1 MSSVLRVLIVEDSA
15 DDAELVMRE
24 LHRSGYE
31 LVSERVETPG
41 EMTAALERAEWDV
54 ILSDYTMPH
63 FNALR
68 ALELLK
74 AKGLDIPFII
84 ISGTIGEETAVNAMK
99 AGAQD
104 YIIKGRLARL
114 VPALEREIREAQ
126 VRRERRLAEAE
137 NARLALVVNSSDD
150 AILSVTAE
158 ETIATWNAGAERM
171 YGYAPEEI
179 LGQHV
184 SVLLPEERRRD
195 LAGNR
200 ERLKRGEALVQY
212 EVEHQRKDKS
222 RLVVSLTLSPI
233 RDAAGAVTGVSA
245 IARDMTEHRRL
256 ERQFQQAQKMEAV
269 GRLAGGL
276 AHDFNNYLT
285 IINGFSQM
293 LLSSLGPADPARE
306 WIVEIKKA
314 GAHASSLMRDLLV
327 FSRQQV
333 LSPRVLDLNAVVA
346 DLEKMLRHLIGADVE
361 LAVVPGAALGQVKAD
376 AGQIKQVILNLA
388 VNARDAMPRGGKLT
402 IETTNFEL
410 HAADPHQFPALAA
423 GQYVLL
429 AVSDTGMG
437 MDTETQAHIFEPF
450 FTTKEEGKGTGLGLA
465 MVYGTVK
472 QSGGGIWVHS
482 EPGQGATFKIYLPRV
497 DETGESVQP
506 SEAQGD
512 VAGTETILLVEDD
525 PTVRDFAARM
535 LRSFGYKILES
546 KSPEDA
552 LAMGDQRHQ
561 AIDLLLTDV
570 VLPRMS
576 GRSVAEHLSLVRP
589 GLRVLYM
596 SGYTDGAIH
605 QGGVLEANTA
615 YVQKPF
621 TPDALA
627 RKVREVLGAGRKQ
640 GA

>member
-293 LLSSLGPADPARE
+293 LLSSLGAADPARE
-306 WIVEIKKA
+306 WIGEIKKA

>member
-1 MSSVLRVLIVEDSA
+1 
-15 DDAELVMRE
+15 
-24 LHRSGYE
+24 
-31 LVSERVETPG
+31 
-41 EMTAALERAEWDV
+41 
-54 ILSDYTMPH
+54 
-63 FNALR
+63 
-68 ALELLK
+68 
-74 AKGLDIPFII
+74 
-84 ISGTIGEETAVNAMK
+84 
-99 AGAQD
+99 
-104 YIIKGRLARL
+104 
-114 VPALEREIREAQ
+114 
-126 VRRERRLAEAE
+126 
-137 NARLALVVNSSDD
+137 
-150 AILSVTAE
+150 
-158 ETIATWNAGAERM
+158 
-171 YGYAPEEI
+171 
-179 LGQHV
+179 
-184 SVLLPEERRRD
+184 
-195 LAGNR
+195 
-200 ERLKRGEALVQY
+200 
-212 EVEHQRKDKS
+212 
-222 RLVVSLTLSPI
+222 
-233 RDAAGAVTGVSA
+233 
-245 IARDMTEHRRL
+245 
-256 ERQFQQAQKMEAV
+256 
-269 GRLAGGL
+269 
-276 AHDFNNYLT
+276 
-285 IINGFSQM
+285 
-293 LLSSLGPADPARE
+293 
-306 WIVEIKKA
+306 
-314 GAHASSLMRDLLV
+314 
-327 FSRQQV
+327 
-333 LSPRVLDLNAVVA
+333 
-346 DLEKMLRHLIGADVE
+346 MLRHLIGADVE